1 MSSIS
6 RALESYMEEL
16 RNGLHEEILGDNDD
30 GTSLSSMT
38 ILQLYDQC
46 KLGID
51 GTKLG
56 LVEAIKCFPPTPAEN
71 KNMSSSNGK
80 KDEQRVGFMYYATN
94 CYGSSI
100 TTEGEQ
106 LSSSIGATSVI
117 GIEDNY
123 NSFKSPYRRFD
134 FVQATWIDSI
144 SGETRMSF
152 ARIMAIL
159 HLDSGKAPVCRDVCF
174 LYIAWLEED
183 VVESNS
189 SKFSCCPLPRLKY
202 TFRGPPHTNQLWCDI
217 IGLDRIVQPVDAF
230 HDPDIRPSYEA
241 EGRSITN
248 MKENRFL
255 VIPLSVAKKCHS
267 QYSHIIGRGEML
279 ITKDNLT
286 FRKNGM
292 PVEVRSGVKN
302 YFSQYHAPVRIDDV
316 EVDRAII

>member
-1 MSSIS
+1 
-6 RALESYMEEL
+6 MEEL
-16 RNGLHEEILGDNDD
+16 RNRIHEEILDD
-30 GTSLSSMT
+30 HADSTTSSSVT

-56 LVEAIKCFPPTPAEN
+56 LVEAIKCFPLVTEN
-71 KNMSSSNGK
+71 KNNSSDNVTK
-80 KDEQRVGFMYYATN
+80 KDEERVGFMYYATN

-100 TTEGEQ
+100 TTQGEQ
-106 LSSSIGATSVI
+106 LNSSGIATSGVI

-144 SGETRMSF
+144 SGETRMSY

-183 VVESNS
+183 IVESSS
-189 SKFSCCPLPRLKY
+189 SKFCCCPLPRLKY

-267 QYSHIIGRGEML
+267 KYSHIIGRGEML

-292 PVEVRSGVKN
+292 PVEDRPTVKN
-302 YFSQYHAPVRIDDV
+302 YFSQYHAPVRNDDV